1 MRQPARLFLSYR
13 RDDAAGYA
21 GRLEDALEQRLG
33 AGTAF
38 RDLDDIAPGADFVR
52 EIRAQLAQAHAVV
65 VLIGPRWAGD
75 GDGTGGSGADGRRRI
90 DDPADFVRIEVQEAL
105 ASGVPVVPVLLPGAT
120 MPAAGT
126 LPEPLKA
133 LAQRNAMTL
142 GDVHWDADVDR
153 LVAAVG
159 LAPARRAVWPWAL
172 GGAVVAALAVGAW
185 CRWGTG
191 AVSDG
196 ADEAA
201 LAARLVGTW
210 QADVAYDWGERHPER
225 FEFRRHA
232 GQWAGTASFLR
243 YPRAIEHL
251 RFDGRNLH
259 FETRSESSMGNETRR
274 PTQRYAAELSADGT
288 ALAFRLEFDG
298 AFGSP
303 RPVVFTAR
311 RAADDAA
318 PR

>member
-1 MRQPARLFLSYR
+1 MSRPARVFLSYR
-13 RDDAAGYA
+13 RDDVAGYA

-33 AGTAF
+33 QGTAF

-52 EIRAQLAQAHAVV
+52 EIRAQLAQARAVV

-75 GDGTGGSGADGRRRI
+75 GAGADGGRRI
-90 DDPADFVRIEVQEAL
+90 DDPADFVHIEVQEAL
-105 ASGVPVVPVLLPGAT
+105 ASGVPVVPVLLPGAS
-120 MPAAGT
+120 MPSAGS
-126 LPEPLKA
+126 LPGPLA
-133 LAQRNAMTL
+133 GLARRNAMTL
-142 GDVHWDADVDR
+142 SDVHWDADVDR

-172 GGAVVAALAVGAW
+172 GGAVVAAVLVGAW
-185 CRWGTG
+185 CRWGAGPADG
-191 AVSDG
+191 AV
-196 ADEAA
+196 DEAT
-201 LAARLVGTW
+201 LTARLAGTW
-210 QADVAYDWGERHPER
+210 QADVAYDWGDRHPER

-251 RFDGRNLH
+251 RFDGHNLH

-303 RPVVFTAR
+303 RPVSFTAR
-311 RAADDAA
+311 RVPTDAA